1 MKRPLASGII
11 GYLLVAGFLSFT
23 FPVESAA
30 AGLGFRASVGE
41 NQEQTTK
48 RTRRPT
54 QRNNNAAQDIRT
66 LKARVAALKVDNDS
80 LKARVGRLERRLQIV
95 NNVLP
100 ELQATLKSVATAK
113 AAMDSSELAMVNQ
126 LSLILN
132 KISLLEDK
140 ATYVD
145 STNFEILSQLVLLEN
160 KIVSLTSSFN
170 DIMAARER
178 SSAPET
184 AQMSDEEFRGR
195 YVEALTDY
203 QNGQFREAGNKFAS
217 LLQSGSQH
225 ELADNS
231 QYWLAECFYDL
242 KNYRRAI
249 GEFEKVY
256 QFKDSDK
263 KDDAQYKIAL
273 SYLNAGNREQ
283 AQKEFQRLLDEY
295 PDSVLR
301 EKARRYLR

>member
-1 MKRPLASGII
+1 MKQPLASRIV
-11 GYLLVAGFLSFT
+11 GYILVASLLALT
-23 FPVESAA
+23 LPVESMAA
-30 AGLGFRASVGE
+30 APAHETAGSDK
-41 NQEQTTK
+41 QEQTRK
-48 RTRRPT
+48 RSSRSK
-54 QRNNNAAQDIRT
+54 QQNNSAKDIRT
-66 LKARVAALKVDNDS
+66 LKARAAALQVENDS
-80 LKARVGRLERRLQIV
+80 LKARVGRLERRLMIV

-100 ELQATLKSVATAK
+100 ELQATLKSTAAAK

-140 ATYVD
+140 AAYVD

-160 KIVSLTSSFN
+160 KIVSLTGSFN
-170 DIMAARER
+170 DIMAAREPR
-178 SSAPET
+178 DSRET
-184 AQMSDEEFRGR
+184 AQMGDEEFRSR

-203 QNGQFREAGNKFAS
+203 QNGQFREASNKFAS

-225 ELADNS
+225 ALADNS

-249 GEFEKVY
+249 AEFEKVY
-256 QFKDSDK
+256 QFKGSDK

-273 SYLNAGNREQ
+273 SYLNAGDRDQ
-283 AQKEFQRLLDEY
+283 ARKEFQRLLDEH
-295 PDSVLR
+295 PDSDLR

>member
-1 MKRPLASGII
+1 MKQPLASSIV
-11 GYLLVAGFLSFT
+11 GYMLVASLLALT
-23 FPVESAA
+23 LPVESMAA
-30 AGLGFRASVGE
+30 APAPETTGSDKH
-41 NQEQTTK
+41 EQTRK
-48 RTRRPT
+48 RSSRSK
-54 QRNNNAAQDIRT
+54 QQNNSAKDIRT
-66 LKARVAALKVDNDS
+66 LKARAAALQVENDS
-80 LKARVGRLERRLQIV
+80 LKARVGRLERRLMIV

-100 ELQATLKSVATAK
+100 ELQATLKSTAAAK

-160 KIVSLTSSFN
+160 KIVSLTGSFN
-170 DIMAARER
+170 DIMAAREPR
-178 SSAPET
+178 DSRET
-184 AQMSDEEFRGR
+184 AQIGDEEFRSR

-225 ELADNS
+225 ALADNS

-249 GEFEKVY
+249 AEFEKVY
-256 QFKDSDK
+256 QFKGSDK

-273 SYLNAGNREQ
+273 SYLNAGDRDQ
-283 AQKEFQRLLDEY
+283 ARKEFQRLLDEH
-295 PDSVLR
+295 PDSDLR

>member
-1 MKRPLASGII
+1 MKRLMASNII
-11 GYLLVAGFLSFT
+11 GYMLVASLLALT
-23 FPVESAA
+23 LPVEFITAA
-30 AGLGFRASVGE
+30 IANNITGNAGQTQTRKRSTRAKS
-41 NQEQTTK
+41 K
-48 RTRRPT
+48 
-54 QRNNNAAQDIRT
+54 NNSAQDIRT
-66 LKARVAALKVDNDS
+66 LKARAAALQVENDS
-80 LKARVGRLERRLQIV
+80 LKARVGRLERRLMIV

-100 ELQATLKSVATAK
+100 ELQAVLKSTAAAK
-113 AAMDSSELAMVNQ
+113 VAMDSSELAMVNQ

-160 KIVSLTSSFN
+160 KIVSLTGSFN
-170 DIMAARER
+170 DIMAAREPR
-178 SSAPET
+178 SSRET
-184 AQMSDEEFRGR
+184 TKMGDEEFRSR
-195 YVEALTDY
+195 YVEALTEY
-203 QNGQFREAGNKFAS
+203 QNGQFREASNKFAS
-217 LLQSGSQH
+217 LLQSDSQH

-249 GEFEKVY
+249 AEFEKVY
-256 QFKDSDK
+256 QFKGSDK

-273 SYLNAGNREQ
+273 SYLNAGDREQ
-283 AQKEFQRLLDEY
+283 ARKEFQRLLDEH
-295 PDSVLR
+295 PDSNLR